1 MSRAPGI
8 MPLST
13 RLSKD
18 GTGSLQEAL
27 VVAQHQLA
35 VDLAHQLECDTDGNQ
50 HGGARERE
58 VLDVEQPQDDVRRD
72 GDDGDEQRARQRYP
86 VDGLREIALGLRARP
101 HAGDETTLAAD

>member
-27 VVAQHQLA
+27 VVAQHELA
-35 VDLAHQLECDTDGNQ
+35 VDLAHQLECHTDGDQ
-50 HGGARERE
+50 HGGARNGKFWTSNNHKRMYG
-58 VLDVEQPQDDVRRD
+58 VMAITATNNAPGRVIRLTALDRYRSVCGPGRTPGMKPPCRR
-72 GDDGDEQRARQRYP
+72 
-86 VDGLREIALGLRARP
+86 I
-101 HAGDETTLAAD
+101 